1 MHNQPFA
8 AGASPAS
15 FPSDR
20 SLTRLPG
27 ATPKPSLPMNLPP
40 TPRRQRALLFALVPC
55 LPLLCQPAAA
65 QAVTAP
71 PTDPAKEAKAQ
82 ADAEAAKSEVVALSP
97 FVVASEGNRGYYASN
112 TLSGTR
118 INSKVEDL
126 GASITVI
133 TKQQLDD
140 TAAVDLNDIFKYE
153 AGTEGTFNYTA
164 TSSASPTTDSI
175 QGSPATATRVRGISA
190 PNAITDN
197 FPSVSR
203 IPIDTYNLESVEISR
218 GPSSTLFGLGAPSG
232 AVNII
237 KGRANLTKETSQVVF
252 RADSYGGYRSSIN
265 LNRPLWK
272 DKLAVR
278 IAALYSDGA
287 FPQKPSYDLTK
298 RIFGAVTFQ
307 PFKNTTIRGN
317 IEYFREQRQTPNALT
332 PRDGVTEWLQNGKPT
347 WNPLT
352 FTATVNGR
360 QTVLTAAQDNT
371 AAFPLGLYSNTTTY
385 TRPSMFIDNG
395 AVQLWEINRLGT
407 TANPNSATTSNARLL
422 SSGSAYLRSTVNGGV
437 LYQVPG
443 ITDKSL
449 YDWTEI
455 NAVPTN
461 WNKDRAFIYTGEIEQ
476 KILDNL
482 FARAAWH
489 LEDYDTYN
497 RNITN
502 PPVLQIDVNQTLLDG
517 QNNPYFLRPYI
528 QSIEPTIFRSPEF
541 NDTIQAQLVYQ
552 LDLAKR
558 GGWFRFLGKHT
569 MQGYYESR
577 HVTTGTFRYR
587 EAVLD
592 TTHSWLT
599 AGALNNTNGAAVA
612 RPSYR
617 YYVGGPGAV
626 GYQDGYAPPK
636 SGVSGT
642 YNLQWFNGVTG
653 KWVSEP
659 AVFGTA
665 PYISSQTRTEDTA
678 RGAVVQSSFWGDRVV
693 FTGGVRKDF
702 YRSRASAG
710 AVVDPNTGY
719 FTFDNDRNWNA
730 WTPASGITRDINVVL
745 KPFRWVGL
753 TFHRS
758 SSFQPQPP
766 AVSLTGEPLPNTYG
780 RGRDIGVY
788 FTLSDKFVL
797 RVTTYDNKLVGDR
810 TPNSTI
816 STRIGRI
823 DAGGLLPGTTLASDP
838 FSLYNF
844 ALNVAQTRLGPS
856 ATPAALAAA
865 VASITNY
872 SPGFSNAV
880 AANIAGSALRG
891 TADNNY
897 KGGEVELNYTPTK
910 NWTIKLTGAQTKTIN
925 TAIENDL
932 QAYIDARMPYWLSIK
947 DDQGNPW
954 WTSTALSAQS
964 AKAFYDS
971 AVVVPIKLDQA
982 LLGKSNPQVK
992 EYSGRLL
999 STYYFSTGRLR
1010 GVGIGGSGSRDSRSV
1025 IGYKGAA
1032 PDSDGIVRSLDVD
1045 QPIYDPAR
1053 NYFDFWTSYSTK
1065 LWKDKVRAR
1074 FQLNL
1079 QNAFENG
1086 RLQATAVNPD
1096 GQPYNY
1102 RIINPRKWVLT
1113 TTFDF

>member
-1 MHNQPFA
+1 
-8 AGASPAS
+8 
-15 FPSDR
+15 
-20 SLTRLPG
+20 L
-27 ATPKPSLPMNLPP
+27 K
-40 TPRRQRALLFALVPC
+40 
-55 LPLLCQPAAA
+55 
-65 QAVTAP
+65 
-71 PTDPAKEAKAQ
+71 
-82 ADAEAAKSEVVALSP
+82 LSP
-97 FVVASEGNRGYYASN
+97 FTVTSDGTRGYFASN

-133 TKQQLDD
+133 TKQQLND

-153 AGTEGTFNYTA
+153 AGTEGTYNYTA
-164 TSSASPTTDSI
+164 TSSSSPTTDSI
-175 QGSPATATRVRGISA
+175 QSSPATATRVRGISA

-203 IPIDTYNLESVEISR
+203 IPIDTYNLDSVEISR

-237 KGRANLTKETSQVVF
+237 KGRANLTRESTQVVF
-252 RADSYGGYRSSIN
+252 RGDSYGGYRTSFN
-265 LNRPLWK
+265 LNRPLWR
-272 DKLAVR
+272 DKLALRV
-278 IAALYSDGA
+278 ASLYSDGA

-298 RIFGAVTFQ
+298 RVFGALTFQ

-317 IEYFREQRQTPNALT
+317 IEYFREKRQTPNALT

-352 FTATVNGR
+352 FTATVAGKS
-360 QTVLTAAQDNT
+360 TVLTAAQDNT
-371 AAFPLGLYSNTTTY
+371 AAFPLGLFVNTTTY
-385 TRPSMFIDNG
+385 TRPSMFIDG
-395 AVQLWEINRLGT
+395 GKVQLWEINRLGT
-407 TANPNSATTSNARLL
+407 TANPNSATASNVRLL

-449 YDWTEI
+449 YDWTKE
-455 NAVPTN
+455 NGVSTN
-461 WNKDRAFIYTGEIEQ
+461 WNKDRAFIYTGEFEQ
-476 KILDNL
+476 KIVENL
-482 FARAAWH
+482 YARAAWH
-489 LEDYDTYN
+489 LEDFDTYN

-502 PPVLQIDVNQTLLDG
+502 PPILQIDVNQFLLDG
-517 QNNPYFLRPYI
+517 SANPYFLRPYI
-528 QSIEPTIFRSPEF
+528 QAIEPTIFRSPEF
-541 NDTIQAQLVYQ
+541 NDTIQAQLVYR
-552 LDLAKR
+552 LDLSRKE
-558 GGWFRFLGKHT
+558 GWRHFLGKHT
-569 MQGYYESR
+569 VQGYYESR

-592 TTHSWLT
+592 TAHSWLT
-599 AGALNNTNGAAVA
+599 PGALNNTNGAAVA

-617 YYVGGPGAV
+617 YYVGAAGAS

-636 SGVSGT
+636 SGVSGN
-642 YNLQWFNGVTG
+642 YNFQWFNGVTG

-678 RGAVVQSSFWGDRVV
+678 RGTVLQSSFLDDRVV
-693 FTGGVRKDF
+693 FTGGLRKDF
-702 YRSRASAG
+702 YRSRSSNG
-710 AVVDPNTGY
+710 AVVDPTTGY
-719 FTFDNDRNWNA
+719 FTFDNDKNWGP
-730 WTPASGITRDINVVL
+730 WTQASGITRDINLVV
-745 KPFRWVGL
+745 KPAKWVGL

-766 AVSLTGEPLPNTYG
+766 AVSLLGEALPNTYG

-788 FTLSDKFVL
+788 FNVSDKVVIRL
-797 RVTTYDNKLVGDR
+797 TAYSNQLVNDR

-816 STRIGRI
+816 SSRIGRI
-823 DAGGLLPGTTLASDP
+823 DAGGVLPGTTTASDP
-838 FSLYNF
+838 FSLYTF
-844 ALNVAQTRLGPS
+844 ALNVAQTRLGAS
-856 ATPAALAAA
+856 ASAAA
-865 VASITNY
+865 ISAVVDSITKY
-872 SPGFSNAV
+872 PAGFSKAV

-891 TADNNY
+891 TANNDY
-897 KGGEVELNYTPTK
+897 KGGELEVNYTPTK
-910 NWTIKLTGAQTKTIN
+910 NWTIKVTGAQTKTIN

-932 QAYIDARMPYWLSIK
+932 QGYIDARMPYWLSVK

-954 WTSTALSAQS
+954 WTSTALGAQS

-992 EYSGRLL
+992 EYSGRILT
-999 STYYFSTGRLR
+999 TYYFSEGRLR
-1010 GVGIGGSGSRDSRSV
+1010 GFGVGGSASRDSRSV

-1032 PDSDGIVRSLDVD
+1032 PDSDGIVRSLDVGA
-1045 QPIYDPAR
+1045 PVYDPAR
-1053 NYFDFWTSYSTK
+1053 SSFDFWTSYSTK
-1065 LWKDKVRAR
+1065 LWKEKVRAR

-1086 RLQATAVNPD
+1086 RLQATAINPD

-1102 RIINPRKWVLT
+1102 RIINPRKFVLT
-1113 TTFDF
+1113 STFDF